1 MMPHIQFVAVA
12 AALSA
17 IQVCVPA
24 EAQIREIDA
33 LRLLAEQG
41 NAEAQYVFGC
51 MQDVGCLDETVLSNG
66 LELEIEAMGD
76 AEAARWY
83 GLAAEQG
90 HALAQSRLGD
100 FYQFGL
106 GVPRDYAE
114 AARWYRSAAEQGG
127 AEAQFNLGVRYAI
140 GRGVPQDDVEAE
152 RWYRQAADQ
161 GYAEAQFNLGAL
173 YIVGRGVPQDDVE
186 AVRWYQLAAEQ
197 GHVDAQWNLGLMYE
211 LGAGVPQDSV
221 AAYVWLNLSASRR
234 HSGDS
239 NLELVAHDRGRVAGK
254 MSGDQVD
261 EANRLARE
269 WDAAHPREP

>member
-1 MMPHIQFVAVA
+1 MPHIQFVAVA

-17 IQVCVPA
+17 IQVCVPV

-127 AEAQFNLGVRYAI
+127 AVAQFNLGVRYAI
-140 GRGVPQDDVEAE
+140 GRGVPQDDAEAE
-152 RWYRQAADQ
+152 RWYRLAAQQ
-161 GYAEAQFNLGAL
+161 GYAVAQYNLGVL
-173 YIVGRGVPQDDVE
+173 YAIGRGVPQNDVE
-186 AVRWYQLAAEQ
+186 AVRWYRLAAEQ
-197 GHVDAQWNLGLMYE
+197 GHADAQWNLGLMYE
-211 LGAGVPQDSV
+211 VGVGVPQDYV
-221 AAYVWLNLSASRR
+221 AAHVWLNLSAARR
-234 HSGDS
+234 NSADS
-239 NLELVAHDRGRVAGK
+239 NRKLVGHDRDRVAGK
-254 MSGDQVD
+254 MSADQF
-261 EANRLARE
+261 AKAQRSASG
-269 WDAAHPREP
+269 WDAAHPR

>member
-1 MMPHIQFVAVA
+1 MRSLSALLAVVV
-12 AALSA
+12 ALSSA
-17 IQVCVPA
+17 ASLWAQTPA
-24 EAQIREIDA
+24 VDA
-33 LRLLAEQG
+33 LRALANQG
-41 NAEAQYVFGC
+41 DRDAQYVFGC
-51 MQDVGCLDETVLSNG
+51 MHDVGCLDEAVLSNG

-76 AEAARWY
+76 TEAARWY

-161 GYAEAQFNLGAL
+161 GHAEAQFNLGAL

-186 AVRWYQLAAEQ
+186 AVRWYQLVADQ
-197 GHVDAQWNLGLMYE
+197 GA
-211 LGAGVPQDSV
+211 
-221 AAYVWLNLSASRR
+221 
-234 HSGDS
+234 
-239 NLELVAHDRGRVAGK
+239 
-254 MSGDQVD
+254 
-261 EANRLARE
+261 
-269 WDAAHPREP
+269 